1 MTSAKHLTVFWHVG
15 LLHKLRAAGV
25 TGEILNWFNNYL
37 SDRKQRVV
45 LPGAVLDWLFIRAG
59 VPQGSI
65 LGPLLFLL
73 YINDIVTDIGSNIR
87 LFADDTSLYIVVD
100 DPSDA
105 ANCLNTDLD
114 KISRWAAT
122 WLVSFS
128 PAKTEPLLFSRKLNR
143 PQHPA
148 LSMQNHQ
155 IIEVDHHK
163 HLGVYLSND
172 CIWHHHINYIKEKAW
187 FRVNTM
193 RRLKFKLD
201 RKSLEIIYTA
211 FIRPLLEYS
220 DVIWDN
226 CTEYEKNDLDK
237 IQNEAARIATGATKL
252 VSLNA
257 LSKEICWESLEQR
270 RQNHRLTLF
279 YKMFYNITPLYLSSL
294 VPQSVSNLS
303 QYSLPNSN
311 DLQTV
316 NASSSQYYH
325 SFLPSTT
332 RDWNSLST
340 ETKQADSVNSFKQSL
355 NKDKPSIPS
364 YFYTGSRIGQ
374 ILHSRIR
381 TKCSSLNLDL
391 FLKNITESPLCRC
404 GSIENAQHFF
414 FHCRYY
420 EVQRRE
426 LMIAVSPYL
435 NPSLKLFLYGDSNLS
450 PEVNSTIFLKVHKY
464 IIDTHRF

>member
-1 MTSAKHLTVFWHVG
+1 
-15 LLHKLRAAGV
+15 
-25 TGEILNWFNNYL
+25 
-37 SDRKQRVV
+37 
-45 LPGAVLDWLFIRAG
+45 
-59 VPQGSI
+59 
-65 LGPLLFLL
+65 
-73 YINDIVTDIGSNIR
+73 
-87 LFADDTSLYIVVD
+87 
-100 DPSDA
+100 
-105 ANCLNTDLD
+105 
-114 KISRWAAT
+114 
-122 WLVSFS
+122 
-128 PAKTEPLLFSRKLNR
+128 
-143 PQHPA
+143 
-148 LSMQNHQ
+148 
-155 IIEVDHHK
+155 
-163 HLGVYLSND
+163 
-172 CIWHHHINYIKEKAW
+172 
-187 FRVNTM
+187 M

-201 RKSLEIIYTA
+201 RKSLEVMYTA

-220 DVIWDN
+220 DVIWYN

-237 IQNEAARIATGATKL
+237 IQNEAARIATGASEL
-252 VSLNA
+252 VSFNA

-294 VPQSVSNLS
+294 VPQSVSNIS
-303 QYSLPNSN
+303 QYSLRNSN

-316 NASSSQYYH
+316 NARSSQYCH

-340 ETKQADSVNSFKQSL
+340 ETKQSDSVNSFRHSL
-355 NKDKPSIPS
+355 NKDKPFVPI
-364 YFYTGSRIGQ
+364 YFCTGSRIGQ

-381 TKCSSLNLDL
+381 TNCSSLNLDL

-404 GSIENAQHFF
+404 GSIQNAQHFF

-426 LMIAVSPYL
+426 LMIAISPYL
-435 NPSLKLFLYGDSNLS
+435 NRSLKLLLYGDSNLS